1 MNKTFDWSR
10 FGKLVR
16 KDFSNIWQNA
26 GTSLLIITLLPL
38 AVWLFWWAL
47 SGVKDVP
54 AILPE
59 VRWGFIACVVSL
71 AVIVTPSRM
80 YRFEVGEVFEHVA
93 LHDRDMPVAM
103 LRR

>member
-47 SGVKDVP
+47 SGVKDLP
-54 AILPE
+54 AIVPE

-71 AVIVTPSRM
+71 AVIVTCR
-80 YRFEVGEVFEHVA
+80 RCAGA
-93 LHDRDMPVAM
+93 L
-103 LRR
+103 